1 MKRYLLLP
9 LWILFAG
16 TLLAGAQQACT
27 QQPQFTG
34 ECSENTTCP
43 SGYLCRGGLCV
54 CRNDESCEEGQ
65 FCNTQGICQER
76 AGCVSNSDCEASKFC
91 NVATGVCVD
100 RTACGTDVHCVPGQ
114 VCNAAETRCVD
125 GCRDDG
131 DCPLYNVCE
140 KAAGAAL
147 GACIQGK
154 CGDKSFCAFGERC
167 MNGSCARDNDP
178 NHCAPCDN
186 LPGQCGSAQNYC
198 LINVNY
204 DPSDPSQGTEYYCGV
219 NCQQEA
225 DCPNGYGCGPI
236 ILLTQ
241 ALCTTPA
248 ECGGGGRQ
256 CVIGEGDVR
265 GNCTCA
271 TDTDCNTVFERAAPA
286 TCVLKTCGGLG
297 LQPCQMDS
305 DCSFLRCE
313 GSGPG
318 QCQWPQGQSCVS
330 DSQCQD
336 LPLCADLGLGGKVCV
351 TDGLTQCNGPGDC
364 LCRAGTCLGTGRSCQ
379 SPADCSLS
387 CQGGGCVL
395 GAACGPIQ
403 GVSCEDLR

>member
-1 MKRYLLLP
+1 MRRLLLP
-9 LWILFAG
+9 A
-16 TLLAGAQQACT
+16 LLLLSACNEQQ
-27 QQPQFTG
+27 QFTG

-43 SGYLCRGGLCV
+43 SGFLCRGGLCV
-54 CRNDESCEEGQ
+54 CRNDESCGAGE

-76 AGCVSNSDCEASKFC
+76 PGCVSNTDCDAAKFC
-91 NVATGVCVD
+91 NVATGVCID

-114 VCNAAETRCVD
+114 VCDPANGRCID
-125 GCRDDG
+125 GCRTDG

-140 KAAGAAL
+140 KAPGAAAEAL

-167 MNGSCARDNDP
+167 VSGSCARDNDP
-178 NHCAPCDN
+178 NHCAACN
-186 LPGQCGSAQNYC
+186 NRAGECGSPQNYC

-204 DPSDPSQGTEYYCGV
+204 DPSNPARGTEYYCGV
-219 NCQQEA
+219 SCQQES

-241 ALCTTPA
+241 SLCTSSA

-256 CVIGEGDVR
+256 CIIGEGDVR

-271 TDTDCNTVFERAAPA
+271 VDADCNSVFERAAPA
-286 TCVLKTCGGLG
+286 TCVTRSCGGLG
-297 LQPCQMDS
+297 LQACRTDA
-305 DCSFLRCE
+305 DCSFLPCQ
-313 GSGPG
+313 PAAQG
-318 QCQWPQGQSCVS
+318 QCQWPQGQACTQ

-336 LPLCADLGLGGKVCV
+336 FPLCADIGLGQKVCA
-351 TDGLTQCNGPGDC
+351 TDGITNCNTAGDC
-364 LCRAGTCLGTGRSCQ
+364 LCNAGSCLGTGRPCNNAS
-379 SPADCSLS
+379 DCSLS

-403 GVSCEDLR
+403 GLSCGDLR